1 MSEALHP
8 PPSSTVYIRVNYS
21 DVDRMGLLH
30 HAAYLRYFERC
41 REEFS
46 RRRGASYAEMEDNG
60 WLIVVVDATV
70 KYRLPARFDEVLAIE
85 VRLVSVG
92 HAALRFE
99 YDVRREGSH
108 TVIATAMTRHAFVD
122 RDGRVR
128 RIEQDLHDM
137 FHRPE
142 QVTRRGEVG

>member
-1 MSEALHP
+1 MGKDRAGIAPGARIRDKVARTMCHAP
-8 PPSSTVYIRVNYS
+8 PVPSSVVYLRVNYS

-70 KYRLPARFDEVLAIE
+70 KYRMPARFDEVPAW
-85 VRLVSVG
+85 
-92 HAALRFE
+92 
-99 YDVRREGSH
+99 
-108 TVIATAMTRHAFVD
+108 
-122 RDGRVR
+122 
-128 RIEQDLHDM
+128 QW
-137 FHRPE
+137 
-142 QVTRRGEVG
+142 

>member
-108 TVIATAMTRHAFVD
+108 TVIATAITRHPFVD
-122 RDGRVR
+122 RDGRLP
-128 RIEQDLHDM
+128 RIYHDPPDLFPPPD
-137 FHRPE
+137 
-142 QVTRRGEVG
+142 QVTTRRDVG